1 MPQSDMD
8 CTSFDSRTFK
18 REKGYVF
25 TGEGNTNGRND
36 KKELSAVFSVAPTF
50 QNEFFSNPNEFT
62 QNLLTGEIS
71 FIIIDEKMKD
81 TSNHAKAWKAFFAK
95 IIIDFL

>member
-1 MPQSDMD
+1 MD

-62 QNLLTGEIS
+62 
-71 FIIIDEKMKD
+71 
-81 TSNHAKAWKAFFAK
+81 
-95 IIIDFL
+95 